1 MDQLVHGA
9 PESVRT
15 LDVQLIRADESVI
28 HAEVVGSNLLETPD
42 VRGIVLT
49 IRDVSGRRALE
60 DQLRHQAFHDA
71 LTGLSNRAL
80 FIDRGENALA
90 RIRRRDV
97 PTPAAAFIDLDH
109 FKLVTDS
116 PGHGA
121 GRQLR
126 SAGAP
131 RQR

>member
-71 LTGLSNRAL
+71 LTTC
-80 FIDRGENALA
+80 
-90 RIRRRDV
+90 
-97 PTPAAAFIDLDH
+97 PTVLCSSTGWSTHWPASAAA
-109 FKLVTDS
+109 TC
-116 PGHGA
+116 PP
-121 GRQLR
+121 RRWR
-126 SAGAP
+126 SSTSTTSSS
-131 RQR
+131 

>member
-49 IRDVSGRRALE
+49 LRDVSGRRALE
-60 DQLRHQAFHDA
+60 DQLRHQAFPDA
-71 LTGLSNRAL
+71 LTGLSNRAP
-80 FIDRGENALA
+80 FIDRVAHDLA
-90 RIRRRDV
+90 RIRRRYV
-97 PTPAAAFIDLDH
+97 PNPAVAVH
-109 FKLVTDS
+109 
-116 PGHGA
+116 
-121 GRQLR
+121 
-126 SAGAP
+126 
-131 RQR
+131 